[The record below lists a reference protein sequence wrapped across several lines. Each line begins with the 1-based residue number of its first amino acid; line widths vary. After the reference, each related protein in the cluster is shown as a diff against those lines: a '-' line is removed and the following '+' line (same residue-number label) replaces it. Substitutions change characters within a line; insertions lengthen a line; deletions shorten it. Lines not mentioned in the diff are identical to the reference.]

1 MSLTEPLTTICTQI
15 SHRGDRA
22 VRMLVPVELS
32 PESSTDYADSDL
44 PATLHFCGQ
53 RGGIDQPLP

>member
-1 MSLTEPLTTICTQI
+1 MQN

-22 VRMLVPVELS
+22 ARMLVPVELS
-32 PESSTDYADSDL
+32 PESSADYADSDL
-44 PATLHFCGQ
+44 PAALRFRGQ